1 VQLAGS
7 VAGQIE
13 ITASGKE
20 EAAMAKMKDSRLK
33 PARPV
38 RQARE
43 LASEQ
48 PLTEQAAYIDWSDTD
63 TIARPT
69 VTALDEG
76 EPLAGGEDEPPEE
89 AALRALSAEIV
100 DGAPLPEDESP
111 GQHDVESLEL
121 LTELELRAEE
131 TDDAIEAVEEGFAYV
146 PPIDP
151 PIVPGRTGTFA
162 NAEIASGLGI
172 SALDEPYDEG
182 HHSSFLPA
190 DDEISARVRE
200 AIRADSSTCAYADR
214 ISIETRSGTVTLHGS
229 VDDLI
234 DNDNLIAVASYVRSV
249 SYVIDRLRV
258 RGM

>member
-1 VQLAGS
+1 MATTKHSHRKRTPLA
-7 VAGQIE
+7 
-13 ITASGKE
+13 
-20 EAAMAKMKDSRLK
+20 
-33 PARPV
+33 

-43 LASEQ
+43 PTDES
-48 PLTEQAAYIDWSDTD
+48 PPNEQAAYIDWSETD
-63 TIARPT
+63 TIAAPT
-69 VTALDEG
+69 ITALDEG
-76 EPLAGGEDEPPEE
+76 EPLAGAEDEPPEE
-89 AALRALSAEIV
+89 AAQRALSAELI

-111 GQHDVESLEL
+111 QHELDSLEL

-131 TDDAIEAVEEGFAYV
+131 TDDPMEAVEEGFAYV

-200 AIRADSSTCAYADR
+200 ALRADSSTCAYADR
-214 ISIETRSGTVTLHGS
+214 IAIAARSGVVTLYGS

-234 DNDNLIAVASYVRSV
+234 DNDNLLAVAAYVRGV
-249 SYVIDRLRV
+249 ADVIDRLRV